1 MADPVV
7 CTPVDLGGGATL
19 EQPCTGPLGW
29 CVDADYF
36 RARRVLAIERSKE
49 LALLNQWTRLA
60 NASKVNWN
68 AATTHAWNVD
78 DQAEKMLERYPESG
92 WGLLL
97 EKFKDPTWGFAE
109 MIGELS
115 RMASEVH
122 AAACTLAGELAK
134 IGEAIP
140 EQPIPPAPPKGPTD
154 MVKEAAKNLQD
165 AAQSTADAAASAVT
179 ALLYGIGGVVVI
191 GAAWYGFQAVRGG
204 STTVVV
210 TPGPSSP
217 AALGPSSAPLPPT
230 SSAARSTSSAPGR
243 PPAGP
248 RTGGRRG

>member
-19 EQPCTGPLGW
+19 EQPCTGPFGW
-29 CVDADYF
+29 CVDADYY

-60 NASKVNWN
+60 NAGKITWN
-68 AATTHAWNVD
+68 AATTNAWNID
-78 DQAEKMLERYPESG
+78 DQAEKMLERYPENG
-92 WGLLL
+92 WSLLL
-97 EKFKDPTWGFAE
+97 SKFKDPTWGFAE

-122 AAACTLAGELAK
+122 AAACTLATELAK

-140 EQPIPPAPPKGPTD
+140 ELPIPPAPPKGPTD

-179 ALLYGIGGVVVI
+179 ALLYGLGGIVVV

-204 STTVVV
+204 SATTVVV
-210 TPGPSSP
+210 TPSPSSP
-217 AALGPSSAPLPPT
+217 ALGSPVAPPLPSPPARPSSP
-230 SSAARSTSSAPGR
+230 ARST
-243 PPAGP
+243 P